1 MISFYLTLILGD
13 NKHLGKERLMTNPIT
28 STDFGTIR
36 DALKNGS
43 ISLEDVARR
52 FLDFK
57 MAFDNSSDL
66 GALRKRLLEEN
77 DRGESPDL
85 DCLPSL
91 KSKVLAACCFETG
104 DATESLKRWLNYR
117 SQSDFVVEPLSTEI
131 RTALGLTARAK
142 RLTFSIDCDGSKSCK
157 ITPRATNLLYRVL
170 WPADRNPNIDSADT
184 MNSFWTT
191 YREALRLSG
200 QGSMKTCDIP
210 YLADNT
216 EQHRLE
222 GDCGAQV
229 DMLAYL
235 THSLGNFIPCFGP
248 FNSGRYRLTKD
259 YWDLT
264 MLGIKEWYEEPSS
277 PLRKVNPL
285 NQGLL
290 DQCRPWLGSYAEE
303 DVTGGEA
310 WRQFVKANFLQPYF
324 EEDSSTVRLFF
335 KEHGFDHQLPANK
348 EELLDCLLSMNAG
361 IVARGNL
368 MLHAIT
374 QSGKPERDELLPL
387 VTPVT
392 CEQLL
397 EEVDNDNASR

>member
-1 MISFYLTLILGD
+1 
-13 NKHLGKERLMTNPIT
+13 
-28 STDFGTIR
+28 
-36 DALKNGS
+36 
-43 ISLEDVARR
+43 
-52 FLDFK
+52 
-57 MAFDNSSDL
+57 
-66 GALRKRLLEEN
+66 
-77 DRGESPDL
+77 
-85 DCLPSL
+85 
-91 KSKVLAACCFETG
+91 
-104 DATESLKRWLNYR
+104 
-117 SQSDFVVEPLSTEI
+117 
-131 RTALGLTARAK
+131 
-142 RLTFSIDCDGSKSCK
+142 
-157 ITPRATNLLYRVL
+157 
-170 WPADRNPNIDSADT
+170 

-200 QGSMKTCDIP
+200 QGRLRTCDIP

-216 EQHRLE
+216 EQYRLE
-222 GDCGAQV
+222 GDCGDQV

-235 THSLGNFIPCFGP
+235 THTLGNFIPCFGC
-248 FNSGRYRLTKD
+248 FNRDRYDPTKD

-290 DQCRPWLGSYAEE
+290 DQCRPWLESYAEE

-324 EEDSSTVRLFF
+324 EEDSSTVRPFF
-335 KEHGFDHQLPANK
+335 KEHSFDHQLPASK

-361 IVARGNL
+361 IIARGNL
-368 MLHAIT
+368 MLYAIT
-374 QSGKPERDELLPL
+374 QSDKPERDELLPL

-397 EEVDNDNASR
+397 EEVDNANASR

>member
-1 MISFYLTLILGD
+1 
-13 NKHLGKERLMTNPIT
+13 MTNPIA
-28 STDFGTIR
+28 STDFDTVR
-36 DALKNGS
+36 AALADGS
-43 ISLEDVARR
+43 IDLDAIAGR
-52 FLDFK
+52 FIDFK

-66 GALRKRLLEEN
+66 GALRKKLLEEN

-91 KSKVLAACCFETG
+91 KSDVLAACCFETG
-104 DATESLKRWLNYR
+104 DATDPLKRWLNYR
-117 SQSDFVVEPLSTEI
+117 SQPNFVVEPLTAEI
-131 RTALGLTARAK
+131 RTALGLNPRTK
-142 RLTFSIDCDGSKSCK
+142 KLTFSIDCDGSKSCE

-170 WPADRNPNIDSADT
+170 WPANENPKIDSADT

-200 QGSMKTCDIP
+200 QGRLRTCDIP

-216 EQHRLE
+216 EQYRLE
-222 GDCGAQV
+222 GDCGDQV

-235 THSLGNFIPCFGP
+235 THTLGNFSPCFGC
-248 FNSGRYRLTKD
+248 FNRDRYDPTKD

-290 DQCRPWLGSYAEE
+290 DQCRPWLESYAEE

-324 EEDSSTVRLFF
+324 EEDSSTVRPFF
-335 KEHGFDHQLPANK
+335 KEHSFDHQLPASK

-361 IVARGNL
+361 IIARGNL
-368 MLHAIT
+368 MLYAIT
-374 QSGKPERDELLPL
+374 QSDKPERDELLPL

-397 EEVDNDNASR
+397 EEVDNANASR